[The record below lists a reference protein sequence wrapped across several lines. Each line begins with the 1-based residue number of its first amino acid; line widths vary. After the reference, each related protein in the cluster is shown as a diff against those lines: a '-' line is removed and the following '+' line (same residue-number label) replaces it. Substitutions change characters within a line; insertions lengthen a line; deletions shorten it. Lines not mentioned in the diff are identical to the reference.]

1 MSSHHSQGEALDDVG
16 HNPHASANRWRHQES
31 SAFARHAAQA
41 HAVPRDPQD
50 RGTTNDLASFLNRDR
65 VEPENPNA
73 APNFKPIMIAA
84 GEATGD
90 EQPRATTAHSYEQPD
105 APDGKEII
113 CGPLLNYRRMDADR
127 WYGSVLVVAKGGG
140 KTQSFAPHLILRPA
154 GSADTQHAIPEA
166 NGVNG
171 TNGTVNGEG
180 SNGANGA
187 GANSTEIQGQCLYS
201 DPRNTFWA
209 FDLSLPL
216 SQAEAKWEYLIPD
229 MRFSSIRPDRY
240 HFFVP
245 AVNESMRIMFHSCN
259 GFSVGT
265 DEDAWSGPALWND
278 VNRHHKERPFHVMCV
293 QCFGSLPSV
302 LLTCV

>member
-1 MSSHHSQGEALDDVG
+1 MASHPQGEALDDVE
-16 HNPHASANRWRHQES
+16 HNPYASSNRWRHQES
-31 SAFARHAAQA
+31 SSFARHAAQA
-41 HAVPRDPQD
+41 HAQPRDPQE
-50 RGTTNDLASFLNRDR
+50 RGTTDDLASFLNRDR

-84 GEATGD
+84 GEATGE
-90 EQPRATTAHSYEQPD
+90 EQPRSTATHANEQD
-105 APDGKEII
+105 APSGREIV
-113 CGPLLNYRRMDADR
+113 CGPLLNYRRMDGDH
-127 WYGSVLVVAKGGG
+127 WYGSVLIVAKGGG
-140 KTQSFAPHLILRPA
+140 KTQSFAPHLTLRPA
-154 GSADTQHAIPEA
+154 GAVNGQHVATDA

-171 TNGTVNGEG
+171 TNGTI
-180 SNGANGA
+180 
-187 GANSTEIQGQCLYS
+187 NSETPGTSSGTDIQGQCLYS

-216 SQAEAKWEYLIPD
+216 SQTEAKWEYSIPD
-229 MRFSSIRPDRY
+229 MHFSANIRPDRY

-245 AVNESMRIMFHSCN
+245 SINESMRIMFHSCN

-293 QCFGSLPSV
+293 
-302 LLTCV
+302 